1 MMNNQLSLR
10 RQRLHRRFP
19 FLKDTATF
27 ICRDAQKT
35 ILRIASS
42 ISLESTLEMMDDK
55 VKIVIADDH
64 PIVRQG
70 LRQMI
75 EADRNLTVVGEA
87 SDGETA
93 LQLIETHQPDVAVLD
108 IDMPRI
114 GGFDVVRELERKK
127 IRVKIIFLT
136 MHTEEEVF
144 QTAIDLGVGGYVLKD
159 SATNDIVAGI
169 KSIAA
174 GKPFISPAMSA
185 LLLNRRRRAQKLES
199 EKPELDL
206 LTPTE
211 RRILKL
217 IAEDKEPEI
226 GTGFLSTARSRAP
239 GQYLQKSF
247 ERQSGARK
255 SQSLIINS
263 NNCCQPVNIE
273 LSE

>member
-1 MMNNQLSLR
+1 
-10 RQRLHRRFP
+10 
-19 FLKDTATF
+19 
-27 ICRDAQKT
+27 
-35 ILRIASS
+35 
-42 ISLESTLEMMDDK
+42 MMDDK

-70 LRQMI
+70 LRQLI

-136 MHTEEEVF
+136 MHTEEAIF
-144 QTAIDLGVGGYVLKD
+144 QTAMDLGVGGYVLKD

-217 IAEDKEPEI
+217 IAEDKTSREI
-226 GTGFLSTARSRAP
+226 GTELFISHRTVHAHRAHI
-239 GQYLQKSF
+239 LQKLNL
-247 ERQSGARK
+247 SGNLALVKFALTHK
-255 SQSLIINS
+255 SSL
-263 NNCCQPVNIE
+263 
-273 LSE
+273 

>member
-1 MMNNQLSLR
+1 
-10 RQRLHRRFP
+10 
-19 FLKDTATF
+19 
-27 ICRDAQKT
+27 
-35 ILRIASS
+35 
-42 ISLESTLEMMDDK
+42 MMDDK

-136 MHTEEEVF
+136 MHTEEEIF
-144 QTAIDLGVGGYVLKD
+144 QTAMDLGVGGYVLKD
-159 SATNDIVAGI
+159 SAPNDIVAGI

-185 LLLNRRRRAQKLES
+185 LLLNRRRRTQKLES

-217 IAEDKEPEI
+217 IAEDKTSREI
-226 GTGFLSTARSRAP
+226 GKELFTSHRTVHAHRAHI
-239 GQYLQKSF
+239 LQKLNL
-247 ERQSGARK
+247 SGNLALVKFAITHK
-255 SQSLIINS
+255 SSL
-263 NNCCQPVNIE
+263 
-273 LSE
+273 

>member
-1 MMNNQLSLR
+1 
-10 RQRLHRRFP
+10 
-19 FLKDTATF
+19 
-27 ICRDAQKT
+27 
-35 ILRIASS
+35 
-42 ISLESTLEMMDDK
+42 MMDDK

-136 MHTEEEVF
+136 MHTEEEIF
-144 QTAIDLGVGGYVLKD
+144 QTAMDLGVGGYVLKD

-199 EKPELDL
+199 EKPGLDL

-211 RRILKL
+211 LRILKL
-217 IAEDKEPEI
+217 IAEDKTSREI
-226 GTGFLSTARSRAP
+226 GKELFISHRTVHAHRANI
-239 GQYLQKSF
+239 LQKLNL
-247 ERQSGARK
+247 SGNLALVKFALTHK
-255 SQSLIINS
+255 SSL
-263 NNCCQPVNIE
+263 
-273 LSE
+273 

>member
-1 MMNNQLSLR
+1 MN
-10 RQRLHRRFP
+10 
-19 FLKDTATF
+19 
-27 ICRDAQKT
+27 
-35 ILRIASS
+35 
-42 ISLESTLEMMDDK
+42 DK

-136 MHTEEEVF
+136 MHTEEEIF
-144 QTAIDLGVGGYVLKD
+144 QTAMDLGVGGYVLKD

-174 GKPFISPAMSA
+174 GRPFISPAMSA

-217 IAEDKEPEI
+217 IAEDKTSREI
-226 GTGFLSTARSRAP
+226 GTELFISHRTVHAHRAHI
-239 GQYLQKSF
+239 LQKLNL
-247 ERQSGARK
+247 SGNLALVKFALTHK
-255 SQSLIINS
+255 SSL
-263 NNCCQPVNIE
+263 
-273 LSE
+273 

>member
-1 MMNNQLSLR
+1 MSNLSRIAQLKMMN
-10 RQRLHRRFP
+10 
-19 FLKDTATF
+19 
-27 ICRDAQKT
+27 
-35 ILRIASS
+35 
-42 ISLESTLEMMDDK
+42 DK

-75 EADRNLTVVGEA
+75 EATRNLTVVGEA

-93 LQLIETHQPDVAVLD
+93 LQLIEAHQPDVAVLD

-136 MHTEEEVF
+136 MHTEEVIF
-144 QTAIDLGVGGYVLKD
+144 QTAMDLGVGGYVLKD

-199 EKPELDL
+199 EKPGLDL

-217 IAEDKEPEI
+217 IAEDKTSREI
-226 GTGFLSTARSRAP
+226 GKELFISHRTVHAHRAHI
-239 GQYLQKSF
+239 LQKLNL
-247 ERQSGARK
+247 SGNLALVKFAITHK
-255 SQSLIINS
+255 SSL
-263 NNCCQPVNIE
+263 
-273 LSE
+273 

>member
-1 MMNNQLSLR
+1 MN
-10 RQRLHRRFP
+10 
-19 FLKDTATF
+19 
-27 ICRDAQKT
+27 
-35 ILRIASS
+35 
-42 ISLESTLEMMDDK
+42 DK

-75 EADRNLTVVGEA
+75 EADRNLTVIGEA

-114 GGFDVVRELERKK
+114 GGFDVARELERKK
-127 IRVKIIFLT
+127 SSVKIIFLT
-136 MHTEEEVF
+136 MHSEEEIF
-144 QTAIDLGVGGYVLKD
+144 QTAMDLGVGGYVLKD
-159 SATNDIVAGI
+159 SAPNDIVAGI

-185 LLLNRRRRAQKLES
+185 LLLNRRRRTRKLEN
-199 EKPELDL
+199 ERPELDL

-217 IAEDKEPEI
+217 IAEDKTSREI
-226 GTGFLSTARSRAP
+226 GKELFISHRTVHAHRANILHKLNLSGNLALVKFAITH
-239 GQYLQKSF
+239 KS
-247 ERQSGARK
+247 
-255 SQSLIINS
+255 SL
-263 NNCCQPVNIE
+263 
-273 LSE
+273 